1 MTAYEYNI
9 MVNCITAFICG
20 AASIDSRVHNKT
32 LGAIALSIGSIG
44 SILNM
49 VRPDFFGLLPVSI
62 AICLNSASAIAALYW
77 RITWKDPR
85 RHDREL
91 FKDLKR

>member
-9 MVNCITAFICG
+9 MVNCITAFIFG

-32 LGAIALSIGSIG
+32 LGAIGLSIGCIG

-49 VRPDFFGLLPVSI
+49 VRPDFFGLLSVEF
-62 AICLNSASAIAALYW
+62 AILINTAVALACIYW
-77 RITWKDPR
+77 RITWRDPR
-85 RHDREL
+85 KYDREL